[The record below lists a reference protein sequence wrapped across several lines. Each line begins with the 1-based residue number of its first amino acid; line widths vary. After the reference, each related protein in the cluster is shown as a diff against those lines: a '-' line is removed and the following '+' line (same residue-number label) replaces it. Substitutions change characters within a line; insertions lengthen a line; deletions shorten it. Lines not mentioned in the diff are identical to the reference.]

1 MTSLSGSRALITG
14 GAGLV
19 GSHIA
24 DRLLDEGVAEIIIL
38 DNFSRGTLENL
49 AAALARGRVTICR
62 GDIRDRALVN
72 SVMAGVDYVFHEAAI
87 RITRC
92 AEAPREC
99 LEVLVD
105 GTFNVIEAC
114 VVAGVKKLVFASTAS
129 VYGLAERFPT
139 PEQHHPYGNQ
149 TLYGGAKV
157 AGEQMLRAFHHMHG
171 LDYVALRYFNV
182 YGPRMDVFGAY
193 TEVVIRWLECIDR
206 GEAPLIFGDGS
217 QSMDFVYVGDVAE
230 ANVLALTRP
239 VTDEIINVASGVETS
254 LRGLLDML
262 LGVTNADLRPSFRPE
277 RAVNPVRRRL
287 AAVEKAER
295 LLGFRAQVDLEEGLR
310 RLVEWRRMRIA
321 EPAAR

>member
-1 MTSLSGSRALITG
+1 MTSLSGSRVLITG
-14 GAGLV
+14 GAGLI

-24 DRLLDEGVAEIIIL
+24 DRLLDEDVAEVVIL
-38 DNFSRGTLENL
+38 DNFSRGTQENL
-49 AAALARGRVTICR
+49 AAARARGCVTIHR

-72 SVMAGVDYVFHEAAI
+72 AVMAGIDYVFHEAAI

-92 AEAPREC
+92 AEVPREC

-129 VYGLAERFPT
+129 VYGMAERFPT
-139 PEQHHPYGNQ
+139 PERHHPYGNQ

-193 TEVVIRWLECIDR
+193 TEVMIRWLDCADR

-230 ANVLALTRP
+230 ANVLALARP
-239 VTDEIINVASGVETS
+239 VTDEIINVGSGVETS
-254 LRGLLDML
+254 LLGLLDIVL
-262 LGVTNADLRPSFRPE
+262 EATGADLRPLFRPE

-295 LLGFRAQVDLEEGLR
+295 LLGFRARVSLEEGLR
-310 RLVEWRRMRIA
+310 RLVEWRRTRMA
-321 EPAAR
+321 EPAGR

>member
-1 MTSLSGSRALITG
+1 MTSLSGSRVLITG
-14 GAGLV
+14 GAGLI

-24 DRLLDEGVAEIIIL
+24 DRLLDEDVAEVLVL
-38 DNFSRGTLENL
+38 DNFSRGTRENL
-49 AAALARGRVTICR
+49 AAALGRGRVTIRR

-72 SVMAGVDYVFHEAAI
+72 AVMAGVDYVFHEAAI

-92 AEAPREC
+92 AEVPREC

-129 VYGLAERFPT
+129 VYGMAERFPT
-139 PEQHHPYGNQ
+139 PERHHPYGNQ

-193 TEVVIRWLECIDR
+193 TEVMIRWLDCIDR
-206 GEAPLIFGDGS
+206 GEAPLIFGDGT
-217 QSMDFVYVGDVAE
+217 QSMDFLYVGDVAE
-230 ANVLALTRP
+230 ANILALARP
-239 VTDEIINVASGVETS
+239 VTDEIINVGSGVETS
-254 LRGLLDML
+254 LLGLLETVL
-262 LGVTNADLRPSFRPE
+262 EVTGADLRPLFRPE

-295 LLGFRAQVDLEEGLR
+295 LLGFRARVDLEEGVR
-310 RLVEWRRMRIA
+310 RLVEWRRMRMA
-321 EPAAR
+321 EPAGR